1 MTSWRVTVAVGT
13 PGAVSTWESTDQTP
27 AGPGLVDPLKI
38 GHELPEGK
46 PIPAQPE
53 PGTAQFSVWLTD
65 ATEAAHAVPG
75 APVSLNYYSP
85 RDAATPLLTFDG
97 RIGTGAKL
105 SPLDDGTVVA
115 QLGAV
120 GYLADLAGLPAH
132 REGWPGRQAHFAEV
146 IGGCFDAAA
155 AVGLPGD
162 HTYDPPTSEASS
174 PVGWNNGYYWLARA
188 ESAEGVDALAQL
200 LNALEVVV
208 QGTEDRYNPD
218 TDQLELLWP
227 NDPWREL
234 WGRYVAEPV
243 LTGDGVAEPRT
254 HTGWVL
260 RGTYSPQLPA
270 VGVLAPTATGWAV
283 TVDPASPHPAV
294 IPASRVERPEW
305 TYGRSIPER
314 VVVTPG
320 ESQYAAAVAQL
331 GDNPGNTMTVATELP
346 GSNNPR
352 NWWGGFIATFYVAE
366 APLPP
371 PWEAPELVWRY
382 DWEPDG
388 RELPELGQLVIV
400 AGMRSSW
407 VPLGRDYYPAVVS
420 GLELELEDGAPQVTL
435 SVVPFGHRFIRD
447 PELLTW
453 AELPATMTWADWSP
467 SLTWAE
473 LRYAHTATA

>member
-38 GHELPEGK
+38 GRELPEGK

-53 PGTAQFSVWLTD
+53 PEAASFSVWLTD

-75 APVSLNYYSP
+75 APVSINYYSP
-85 RDAATPLLTFDG
+85 RDAATPLATFDG

-120 GYLADLAGLPAH
+120 GYLADLAGLPAA
-132 REGWPGRQAHFAEV
+132 REGWATNAHANEV
-146 IGGCFDAAA
+146 LSEVFAAA
-155 AVGLPGD
+155 AEVGVPSSY
-162 HTYDPPTSEASS
+162 TITPEASEPGHPIGWTRSYYFVPRS
-174 PVGWNNGYYWLARA
+174 PSG
-188 ESAEGVDALAQL
+188 EGVDALAL
-200 LNALEVVV
+200 LLDTLEVVC
-208 QGTEDRYNPD
+208 QGADDRWDPITERMVP
-218 TDQLELLWP
+218 LWP
-227 NDPWREL
+227 NDPWRDL
-234 WGRYVAEPV
+234 WGRHVAEPV
-243 LTGDGVAEPRT
+243 LSGDGVAAPRT
-254 HTGWVL
+254 HTGWLL
-260 RGTYSPQLPA
+260 RGAFSPELPA
-270 VGVLAPTATGWAV
+270 VGVLAPTATGWSV
-283 TVDPASPHPAV
+283 VVDPASPHPAV
-294 IPASRVERPEW
+294 IPAARVERPDW
-305 TYGRSIPER
+305 TYARTLPER
-314 VVVTPG
+314 VIVTPAD
-320 ESQYAAAVAQL
+320 SADAASVAQL
-331 GDNPGNTMTVATELP
+331 GDNPGSTVTIATQLP
-346 GSNNPR
+346 GASHAP
-352 NWWGGFIATFYVAE
+352 FVALFYLAE
-366 APLPP
+366 PPVPP
-371 PWEAPELVWRY
+371 PWEADKLVWRY

-400 AGMRSSW
+400 AGVRSSW

-453 AELPATMTWADWSP
+453 AELPAAMTWADWSP
-467 SLTWAE
+467 SLTWAD